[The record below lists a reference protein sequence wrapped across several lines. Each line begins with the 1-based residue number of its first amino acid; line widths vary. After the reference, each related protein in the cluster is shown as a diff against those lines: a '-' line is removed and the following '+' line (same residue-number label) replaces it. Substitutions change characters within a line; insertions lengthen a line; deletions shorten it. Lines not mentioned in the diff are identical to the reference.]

1 MKKTFCFFLKLR
13 QAFLKENN
21 NNNNK
26 KQQNE
31 TKQNEKKKFKRAV
44 LG

>member
-13 QAFLKENN
+13 QAFLKEN

>member
-21 NNNNK
+21 NNNK

-31 TKQNEKKKFKRAV
+31 TKQNEKKKFNRAV

>member
-1 MKKTFCFFLKLR
+1 MKKTFCFFFKLR
-13 QAFLKENN
+13 QAFLKEN

-31 TKQNEKKKFKRAV
+31 TKQNEKKKFNRAV

>member
-1 MKKTFCFFLKLR
+1 MKKTFCLFLKLR
-13 QAFLKENN
+13 QAFLKEN

-31 TKQNEKKKFKRAV
+31 TKQNEKKKSLTVRF
-44 LG
+44 